1 MEDEPRRKCNAT
13 RSASLG
19 MSVKAVAGM
28 NVMLL
33 NPEHSPTITWGN
45 AHWNVVEGKCT
56 SG

>member
-1 MEDEPRRKCNAT
+1 
-13 RSASLG
+13 